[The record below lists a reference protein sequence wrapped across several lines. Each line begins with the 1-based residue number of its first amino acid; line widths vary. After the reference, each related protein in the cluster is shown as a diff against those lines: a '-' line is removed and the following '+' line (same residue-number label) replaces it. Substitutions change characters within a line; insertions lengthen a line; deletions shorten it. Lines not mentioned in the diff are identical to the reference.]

1 MFHSQQNSVEVEKVE
16 ITKKL
21 LLLQASNQELN
32 AKVDSLN
39 KTIEANKKTK
49 KELQVRN
56 NFRVYSRKP
65 VGRKCE

>member
-1 MFHSQQNSVEVEKVE
+1 MSNLYNVLFLILSKQNSVEVEKVE
-16 ITKKL
+16 MTKKML
-21 LLLQASNQELN
+21 VLQASNQELN

-56 NFRVYSRKP
+56 DP
-65 VGRKCE
+65 T

>member
-1 MFHSQQNSVEVEKVE
+1 MSNLYNVLLLILSKQNSVEVEKVE
-16 ITKKL
+16 MTKKML
-21 LLLQASNQELN
+21 VLQASNQELN

-56 NFRVYSRKP
+56 DP
-65 VGRKCE
+65 T